1 MDQNNGVPQNK
12 SLYQEMEER
21 KRMQEQLE
29 QQRQQANPVPQF
41 DVNKTLTNPM
51 LNQ

>member
-1 MDQNNGVPQNK
+1 MDNNGVPQNK

-21 KRMQEQLE
+21 KRMQEQME
-29 QQRQQANPVPQF
+29 QMQQTANPTPQF

-51 LNQ
+51 LNN